1 MLTDNQKRERLEL
14 IRKICIGMD
23 ADKVSE
29 EFQINEYCFGSD
41 EESEFN
47 LSEWGEGGE

>member
-1 MLTDNQKRERLEL
+1 MLADKQRLDRLEL

-47 LSEWGEGGE
+47 LSELGESE